1 MKISTKGRY
10 GLRVLVDIA
19 AHQEKGPVI
28 LRDISARQDISEK
41 YLWQVI
47 NPLKAAGLVKS
58 TRGAKGGYVLSMRP
72 EQITLLEVVSILEGP
87 VSMVD
92 CVGDPDKCGRSNA
105 CVTRGVWGNLEK
117 DIKESMAKVTLK
129 EILDLQN
136 KADASASI
144 SYII

>member
-19 AHQEKGPVI
+19 AHQHTGPVI
-28 LRDISARQDISEK
+28 LRDISSRQAISEK

-58 TRGAKGGYVLSMRP
+58 TRGAKGGYVLSKTP
-72 EQITLLEVVSILEGP
+72 EKITLLDVISILEGP

-92 CVGDPDKCGRSNA
+92 CVVDPDKCGRSAA
-105 CVTRGVWGNLEK
+105 CVTRWVWGKVEK
-117 DIKESMAKVTLK
+117 DIKESMDNITLK
-129 EILDLQN
+129 EILDVQE
-136 KADASASI
+136 KADASTSL